1 MLVVRNAA
9 IALAIGLVSYGA
21 AAEPYALSDADLDRV
36 TAGNYSQEFHN
47 AYQEASQEAIRAGD
61 DEALQRARQE
71 YEAALAAL
79 NGSDDGGSGTTDAA
93 GGDST
98 NPEDFDETD
107 SAATTAGEVTTS
119 VTDTADGSIATAGA
133 TAETD
138 GGLATVFTA
147 ADADPGRAQS
157 RSEAFSI
164 TTTLTPTLLP

>member
-1 MLVVRNAA
+1 MMIIRNVSV
-9 IALAIGLVSYGA
+9 ALAIGLISCGA
-21 AAEPYALSDADLDRV
+21 VAEPYALSDFDMDRV
-36 TAGNYSQEFHN
+36 TAGNSLQEIQK
-47 AYQEASQEAIRAGD
+47 AYQTASQEAIRAGD
-61 DEALQRARQE
+61 DEALQQARQE

-79 NGSDDGGSGTTDAA
+79 SGSDDGGSGTTDVTDD
-93 GGDST
+93 GST

-157 RSEAFSI
+157 RSEAFST